1 MSSQAE
7 SVSVTVVES
16 GGDKDKTTFVGMGL
30 SSDSS
35 TNITSGGN
43 NVSFVNITY
52 TIQPNPLLA
61 RLKEIPAKKILINV
75 R

>member
-1 MSSQAE
+1 MPNQAE
-7 SVSVTVVES
+7 N
-16 GGDKDKTTFVGMGL
+16 DFVGNDVKKVETTSLESAL

-35 TNITSGGN
+35 TSTTSGRGGN

-52 TIQPNPLLA
+52 TIQPKPFLA
-61 RLKEIPAKKILINV
+61 RFKPIPAKKILDNV